1 MKRKH
6 VLTHSEYEHTL
17 SRARLTEL
25 TLGKHPRTELEPNHT
40 QPEKRCRTWE
50 HALVARE
57 EALVAREEALVA
69 REEALE
75 EALAAREEVVRTLE
89 RALVDR
95 EQAQRAKDQML
106 QQWCQRLVQMQRA
119 IECTGPPPQWI
130 H

>member
-17 SRARLTEL
+17 SRARLTEQ
-25 TLGKHPRTELEPNHT
+25 TLGKHPRTELEPDHT

-50 HALVARE
+50 QALVARE

-69 REEALE
+69 REE
-75 EALAAREEVVRTLE
+75 VVTTLE